1 LFPQDVTSKPYNAG
15 GHRLQNL
22 TPAEAMDLADDAK
35 VTQSARKD
43 VALHKIRRC
52 ELDLE
57 VAKGKVHQCE
67 DTLATLWKEVAD
79 AEANLVTLE
88 SGMVGIQRLVLEAEQ
103 IKASAHADSSG
114 TVDNG
119 SVDSMSRGSDV
130 SEHDTRLAL

>member
-1 LFPQDVTSKPYNAG
+1 
-15 GHRLQNL
+15 
-22 TPAEAMDLADDAK
+22 MDLADDAK

-57 VAKGKVHQCE
+57 VAKGKVDQCE
-67 DTLATLWKEVAD
+67 DTLVTLWKEVAD

-114 TVDNG
+114 TVDDG

-130 SEHDTRLAL
+130 SDHDTRLAL